1 MKKVILADY
10 IKGSESV
17 EGMNYDL
24 MMDELEAG
32 EIEDNYYERIKS
44 LDYQTLINILN
55 KIDFTNKSVIIMEK
69 NN

>member
-1 MKKVILADY
+1 
-10 IKGSESV
+10 
-17 EGMNYDL
+17 